1 MVHEL
6 FIAKNYI
13 IVYISNYYR
22 SIKDLITLN
31 IKSIEKYLLYF
42 ITFFFVCNIYRIT
55 RDLRA
60 YNEPRILRVLIREIK
75 GPLML

>member
-1 MVHEL
+1 MAREL
-6 FIAKNYI
+6 FMAKNYI

-42 ITFFFVCNIYRIT
+42 ITLFSII
-55 RDLRA
+55 A
-60 YNEPRILRVLIREIK
+60 IK
-75 GPLML
+75 L